1 MLKGKKILVGVCGSI
16 AAYKIA
22 TLVRL
27 LIKQEAEVQV
37 IMTDAASDFIS
48 PLTLATLSKNPVMTR
63 YVADDNTGEWSN
75 HVALGLWADLMVIA
89 PATANTIAKIAHG
102 HCDNLLTA
110 VYLSARCPVVLAPAM
125 DLDMWLHPATQRNI
139 SQLQADGCQII
150 PPGEGELA
158 SGLHGKGRMAEPEQM
173 AEWIATFFSAD
184 RPLAGKQVLLTA
196 GPTIEPIDP
205 VRYITNHSTG
215 KMGYALAQ
223 AFADAGAQVNL
234 ISGPVALQL
243 EHPSV
248 QITHVQTARQM
259 HEAVTTRT
267 ATANIIVHCAA
278 VADYAPAH
286 AATQKIK
293 KQGDTLTI
301 ELVKNPDIAADTG
314 RKLQAGQV
322 HAGFAL
328 ETENEQAHAQSKM
341 ERKNFD
347 LIVLN
352 SLNDAGAGF
361 GHDTNRVSL
370 LFREGKREVLPLLP
384 KSEVARIIVRHLTNI
399 LQAKSHVV

>member
-1 MLKGKKILVGVCGSI
+1 MLKGKKILIGICGSI

-37 IMTDAASDFIS
+37 VMTDAASDFIS
-48 PLTLATLSKNPVMTR
+48 PLTLATLSKKPVLSR
-63 YVADDNTGEWSN
+63 YVADSETGEWSN
-75 HVALGLWADLMVIA
+75 HVALGLWADLMLIA
-89 PATANTIAKIAHG
+89 PATANTLAKIANG
-102 HCDNLLTA
+102 YCDNLLTA
-110 VYLSARCPVVLAPAM
+110 VYLSARCPVAVAPAM

-139 SQLQADGCQII
+139 SQLQADGCHII
-150 PPGEGELA
+150 PPSEGELA
-158 SGLHGKGRMAEPEQM
+158 SGLHGKGRMAESEQM
-173 AEWIATFFSAD
+173 VEWITHFFSAS
-184 RPLAGKQVLLTA
+184 RPLAGKKVLLTA
-196 GPTIEPIDP
+196 GPTIEPLDP

-223 AFADAGAQVNL
+223 AFADAGAQVSL

-243 EHPSV
+243 EHPLV
-248 QITHVQTARQM
+248 QIIRVQTARQM
-259 HEAVTTRT
+259 HEAVNVRL
-267 ATANIIVHCAA
+267 ANANIIVHCAA
-278 VADYAPAH
+278 VADYAPAQ
-286 AATQKIK
+286 AAAQKIK

-328 ETENEQAHAQSKM
+328 ETDNEHAHAQEKM

-352 SLNDAGAGF
+352 SLNDVGAGF
-361 GHDTNRVSL
+361 GYDTNRVSL
-370 LFREGKREVLPLLP
+370 LFREGKRETLPLLP
-384 KSEVARIIVRHLTNI
+384 KSEVAHIIVQRLANI
-399 LQAKSHVV
+399 LQIKSHVV

>member
-1 MLKGKKILVGVCGSI
+1 MLKGKKILIGICGSI

-27 LIKQEAEVQV
+27 LIKKEAEVQV
-37 IMTDAASDFIS
+37 VMTDAASDFIS
-48 PLTLATLSKNPVMTR
+48 PLTLATLSKKPVLSR
-63 YVADDNTGEWSN
+63 YVADSETGEWSN
-75 HVALGLWADLMVIA
+75 HVALGLWADLMLIA
-89 PATANTIAKIAHG
+89 PATANTLAKIANG
-102 HCDNLLTA
+102 YCDNLLTA
-110 VYLSARCPVVLAPAM
+110 VYLSARCPVAVAPAM

-139 SQLQADGCQII
+139 SQLQADGCHII
-150 PPGEGELA
+150 PPSEGELA
-158 SGLHGKGRMAEPEQM
+158 SGLHGKGRMAESEQM
-173 AEWIATFFSAD
+173 VEWITHFFSAS
-184 RPLAGKQVLLTA
+184 RPLAGKKVLLTA
-196 GPTIEPIDP
+196 GPTIEPLDP

-223 AFADAGAQVNL
+223 AFADAGAQVSL

-243 EHPSV
+243 EHPLV
-248 QITHVQTARQM
+248 QIIRVQTARQM
-259 HEAVTTRT
+259 HEAVNVRL
-267 ATANIIVHCAA
+267 ANANIIVHCAA
-278 VADYAPAH
+278 VADYAPAQ
-286 AATQKIK
+286 AAAQKIK

-328 ETENEQAHAQSKM
+328 ETDNEHAHAQEKM

-352 SLNDAGAGF
+352 SLNDVGAGF
-361 GHDTNRVSL
+361 GYDTNRVSL
-370 LFREGKREVLPLLP
+370 LFREGKRETLPLLP
-384 KSEVARIIVRHLTNI
+384 KSEVAHIIVQRLANI
-399 LQAKSHVV
+399 LQIKSHVV